1 MRALA
6 AAGGL
11 AGGEGRKAVRL
22 GVDSDVEPGMIR
34 GPAADGLGLMR
45 RGKEKSSSRGVDS
58 NTNPCMMGGSLGR
71 YGERVEGKGAEAD
84 SADL

>member
-34 GPAADGLGLMR
+34 GPAADGLGLTR
-45 RGKEKSSSRGVDS
+45 RGKEKKFVTG
-58 NTNPCMMGGSLGR
+58 C
-71 YGERVEGKGAEAD
+71 
-84 SADL
+84 